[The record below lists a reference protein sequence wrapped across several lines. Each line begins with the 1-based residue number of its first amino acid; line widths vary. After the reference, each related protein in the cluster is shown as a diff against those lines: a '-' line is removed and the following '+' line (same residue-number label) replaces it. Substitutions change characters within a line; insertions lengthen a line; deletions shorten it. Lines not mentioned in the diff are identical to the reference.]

1 MQYTLTYLTDQV
13 EIESIAPG
21 ALNVTEN
28 HYYHYAQG
36 VITTSWS
43 EGESQNLSSDE
54 VLFTIVLKAKAGVL
68 LQDAL
73 SINSR
78 VTPVEAYSTDGL
90 KDVSLRFDENDA
102 AFALY
107 QNTPNPFT
115 RSEEHTL
122 NSSHVAI

>member
-28 HYYHYAQG
+28 HYYHYAPG

-54 VLFTIVLKAKAGVL
+54 VLFTIVLKAKAEVL
-68 LQDAL
+68 LQKAL
-73 SINSR
+73 SINGR
-78 VTPVEAYSTDGL
+78 VTPVEAYSTDEL
-90 KDVSLRFDENDA
+90 KDVSLRLNENDP

-107 QNTPNPFT
+107 QNTPIPF
-115 RSEEHTL
+115 RGHTTIDFHL
-122 NSSHVAI
+122 LQP